1 MAIALT
7 IDPVANAP
15 YRVLPLTQGFFAKVD
30 PKNFR
35 HLNQWK
41 WTARKAFCRWY
52 AVRKYRKDGKQIF
65 VHMHR
70 YVAHTPDGMIPHH
83 HNGDS
88 LDNRELN
95 LLNVTEIDHIKT
107 YSYR

>member
-1 MAIALT
+1 MAIVIHA
-7 IDPVANAP
+7 DPVEFAP
-15 YRVLPLTQGFFAKVD
+15 YRVLPLTQGFFMKVD

-41 WTARKAFCRWY
+41 WTARKAFRRWY
-52 AVRKYRKDGKQIF
+52 AVRKYRKNGRQIF
-65 VHMHR
+65 VHAHR
-70 YVAHTPDGMIPHH
+70 YIAKTPDGMIPHH
-83 HNGDS
+83 INGDT
-88 LDNRELN
+88 LDNREAN